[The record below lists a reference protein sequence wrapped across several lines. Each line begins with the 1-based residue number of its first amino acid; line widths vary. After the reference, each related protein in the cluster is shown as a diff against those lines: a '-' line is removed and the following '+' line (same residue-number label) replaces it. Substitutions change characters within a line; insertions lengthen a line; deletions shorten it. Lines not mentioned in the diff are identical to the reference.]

1 MFMFSKKGQK
11 EGGTVAVILVIIAF
25 FMVLYILFIPPSDR
39 DKLLNNP
46 VQGSSQNNAGTFPV
60 IELLTESPG
69 LVSPNSQF
77 GTRHSMQDINLF
89 VKTEPKIDVLSPNL
103 AVKNGLFSK
112 SFPKLKFSS
121 QESSDTVRVSLNF
134 FVSKASGELR
144 IKLNGQIVYSEEL
157 DSSGTKIIDI
167 PPGRLQDENELEF
180 SVSSPGIAFWSS
192 NVYNIKDIV
201 IKQEFSKVNS
211 KESRI
216 FSLSDSEAANIQV
229 VTLEYTQV
237 CNERLSFGTTNF
249 LIRINDKR
257 FSDSILNCA
266 NTDQKIDLDRSL
278 IVSGKNS
285 LSFEL
290 EDGDFSFRQ
299 LSVFIK
305 SSDSSFPAYQFSI
318 PTSEFVNVKNNDKI
332 VNINMFFAG
341 TDRKSA
347 RLEVNNNEVT
357 IDTSETS
364 FSRDISSL
372 IVEGTNFVR
381 IIPSNTFTLTGLKV
395 ELK

>member
-249 LIRINDKR
+249 
-257 FSDSILNCA
+257 
-266 NTDQKIDLDRSL
+266 
-278 IVSGKNS
+278 
-285 LSFEL
+285 
-290 EDGDFSFRQ
+290 
-299 LSVFIK
+299 FI
-305 SSDSSFPAYQFSI
+305 
-318 PTSEFVNVKNNDKI
+318 
-332 VNINMFFAG
+332 
-341 TDRKSA
+341 
-347 RLEVNNNEVT
+347 
-357 IDTSETS
+357 
-364 FSRDISSL
+364 
-372 IVEGTNFVR
+372 
-381 IIPSNTFTLTGLKV
+381 
-395 ELK
+395 